1 MNELITGLNGGN
13 VPALDIIMLLTFAA
27 LLPSIVVM
35 MSSFMRIIII
45 LSFTRNA
52 MGVQQTPPNMV
63 LTGMALFLSLYI
75 MSPVIGQIN
84 TVAYEPYKNGE
95 ITQQE
100 AVSRMADPL
109 KQFMLRNTEKD
120 TLDHFVQMSKQ
131 EVKKDVKEYP
141 LTVVVPAFMTS
152 ELKKGFLAGF
162 LIYLPFLLIDI
173 VVSTTLMSM
182 GMVMLPPTM
191 VSLPFKLLLFITVNG
206 WELLFSSL
214 VQSFRK
220 ERGGNM
226 TEVQILDIM
235 YEAFQ
240 LAMKLS
246 LPFLL
251 ISMIV
256 GVVIA
261 VFQAATQI
269 NEQTMTF
276 VPKLLAIMVLLGF
289 LGSSMLVMLQEFFQY
304 IVELIAKG

>member
-131 EVKKDVKEYP
+131 EVKKDVEEYP

-206 WELLFSSL
+206 WELLFSSM
-214 VQSFRK
+214 VQSFR
-220 ERGGNM
+220 
-226 TEVQILDIM
+226 
-235 YEAFQ
+235 
-240 LAMKLS
+240 
-246 LPFLL
+246 
-251 ISMIV
+251 
-256 GVVIA
+256 
-261 VFQAATQI
+261 
-269 NEQTMTF
+269 
-276 VPKLLAIMVLLGF
+276 
-289 LGSSMLVMLQEFFQY
+289 
-304 IVELIAKG
+304 